1 MYPFI
6 NHNQNDVISKMFW
19 KNLHTLF
26 YTLEE
31 IVKDIYIGVSHE
43 GYSVE
48 YELPSQAKANIIDV
62 TEDLIQEG
70 KQVCFLLKDNQI
82 ISAIGYK

>member
-1 MYPFI
+1 MDILDIFSWLPEKEMSLEKI
-6 NHNQNDVISKMFW
+6 
-19 KNLHTLF
+19 
-26 YTLEE
+26 EE
-31 IVKDIYIGVSHE
+31 IVKDLYIGVSHE

-48 YELPSQAKANIIDV
+48 YELPSQANTNIIDV

-82 ISAIGYK
+82 ISVIGYK

>member
-1 MYPFI
+1 MDILDIFSWLPEKEM
-6 NHNQNDVISKMFW
+6 S
-19 KNLHTLF
+19 
-26 YTLEE
+26 LEKIE
-31 IVKDIYIGVSHE
+31 GIVKDIYIGISHV

-48 YELPSQAKANIIDV
+48 YELPSQANTNIIDV

-82 ISAIGYK
+82 ISVIGYK

>member
-1 MYPFI
+1 MDILDIFSWLPEREMSLEKI
-6 NHNQNDVISKMFW
+6 
-19 KNLHTLF
+19 
-26 YTLEE
+26 EE
-31 IVKDIYIGVSHE
+31 IVKDFYIGVSHE

>member
-1 MYPFI
+1 MDILDIFSWLPEKEMSLEKI
-6 NHNQNDVISKMFW
+6 
-19 KNLHTLF
+19 
-26 YTLEE
+26 EE

-48 YELPSQAKANIIDV
+48 YELPSQANTNIITATV
-62 TEDLIQEG
+62 DLIQEG

-82 ISAIGYK
+82 ISVIGYK